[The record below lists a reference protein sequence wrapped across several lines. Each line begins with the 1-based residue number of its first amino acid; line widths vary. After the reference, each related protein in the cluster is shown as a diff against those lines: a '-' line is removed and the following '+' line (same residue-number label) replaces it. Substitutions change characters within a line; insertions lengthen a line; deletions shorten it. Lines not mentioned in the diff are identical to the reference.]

1 MKKKLMSFG
10 LAFLLAVGNVAFAD
24 DAILAAPPIEATVET
39 PATQT
44 TQTGEEA
51 TQNSESAEATAPDS
65 SEVNKEEETQA
76 DAAKSDAQ
84 KNAEEESTVPGEE
97 KTQGEQAQELD
108 PALLAQALDADAAG
122 KRLSGGVSMIKFI
135 HREGRDIESVRSQ
148 GHDAQVYLRVEF
160 DLTGK
165 EVKPGDYIQL
175 DFPKDLVPLL
185 GDESKAIPD
194 STGTSQNIATFT
206 MDKASNR
213 ATLTFTEDV
222 VGREKITGS
231 IQFEGRIYKDQN
243 TGVIFGD
250 RSFTIGTSETEST
263 SPSIKVLPVEGVK
276 TVEIT
281 KELLYKGGYSSKKEK
296 KFLFNIRINRIK
308 QDLGT
313 VVIVDTINDKMT
325 QPIEFIKDSF
335 KLYEGDYGHASLDS
349 GNNIAQQNRRALDP
363 SEYQLEFSADGKTF
377 TLTIE
382 NVGTKSY
389 YLSYETTHHNDKKDI
404 GNGAKIF
411 SDDVQLIPYEA
422 VISYTDGEV
431 TRRDAFNT
439 NFDNAHYRQ
448 MYYAYAVEYV
458 EVKSE
463 EKPAPT
469 PVEPQEP
476 EKPQEPQPQPELQP
490 QPQPQP
496 PADNG
501 GSSSTTA
508 PIQTRIGAAV
518 RPEAEAILDLD
529 VPLAAAEEIT
539 DLDVPLGAAS
549 DAILSGSAQK
559 GAKVASANKNGVTK
573 IASSDVP
580 RTGAGYQAIG
590 TEFLA
595 LAVAALAIGLG
606 FTRKNSSK

>member
-231 IQFEGRIYKDQN
+231 IQFEGRIYKD
-243 TGVIFGD
+243 
-250 RSFTIGTSETEST
+250 
-263 SPSIKVLPVEGVK
+263 
-276 TVEIT
+276 
-281 KELLYKGGYSSKKEK
+281 
-296 KFLFNIRINRIK
+296 
-308 QDLGT
+308 
-313 VVIVDTINDKMT
+313 
-325 QPIEFIKDSF
+325 
-335 KLYEGDYGHASLDS
+335 
-349 GNNIAQQNRRALDP
+349 
-363 SEYQLEFSADGKTF
+363 
-377 TLTIE
+377 
-382 NVGTKSY
+382 
-389 YLSYETTHHNDKKDI
+389 
-404 GNGAKIF
+404 
-411 SDDVQLIPYEA
+411 
-422 VISYTDGEV
+422 
-431 TRRDAFNT
+431 
-439 NFDNAHYRQ
+439 
-448 MYYAYAVEYV
+448 
-458 EVKSE
+458 
-463 EKPAPT
+463 
-469 PVEPQEP
+469 
-476 EKPQEPQPQPELQP
+476 
-490 QPQPQP
+490 
-496 PADNG
+496 
-501 GSSSTTA
+501 
-508 PIQTRIGAAV
+508 
-518 RPEAEAILDLD
+518 
-529 VPLAAAEEIT
+529 
-539 DLDVPLGAAS
+539 
-549 DAILSGSAQK
+549 
-559 GAKVASANKNGVTK
+559 
-573 IASSDVP
+573 
-580 RTGAGYQAIG
+580 
-590 TEFLA
+590 
-595 LAVAALAIGLG
+595 
-606 FTRKNSSK
+606 